1 MLHKLKVIFFALL
14 LTLSTAGISHAFE
27 EVSYQEAMTQLQAD
41 NPELHSLAQNV
52 YQYATTNTSDI
63 INKPLLPR
71 HARNMN
77 AFIDRKNR
85 LSAKY
90 FAVGTDGL
98 QSKLIIHFRFAGKKL
113 RVTEYFERSSKYT
126 SWKAAQ

>member
-1 MLHKLKVIFFALL
+1 MFHKLKFIIFAAL
-14 LTLSTAGISHAFE
+14 LTLSTAGTSHAFE

-41 NPELHSLAQNV
+41 NQELHDLAKNV

-113 RVTEYFERSSKYT
+113 RVTEYFERRSKYT
-126 SWKAAQ
+126 SWKAAK